1 MQNAGSGF
9 GPPDRKNV
17 AVDGDERKVGF
28 VYDIRM
34 KYHLDLEDLNDPH
47 PEDPRRIYWIHELL
61 GRADC
66 LKLMRQ
72 VKATPVTDAQ
82 ILRVHSKKHLNFM
95 KETEIMEKTTL
106 VEAQQRFDSVFLCNE
121 TNYCARLSAGGL
133 VALCTEV
140 ALGRLESGMAIIRP
154 PGHHA
159 CPNRPMGFCIL
170 NNIAIAIRDLQEQ
183 RIVRKVMVVDWDV
196 HHGNGI
202 QEVFYGDRSVV
213 YCSIHRHDG
222 GEFFPSTSEGN
233 MGMVGTGEGRGFNIN
248 IPWVCGG
255 MGDGDY
261 VYAFKNVVLP
271 VAKEFG
277 PDIIVVASGF
287 DAAVCDPIGECD
299 ISPECYA
306 CMTSMLNSVCN
317 RGLVLSLE
325 GGYNLDAT
333 SNSALACVKALLNLG
348 WKSGITPRP
357 ATYHAYATLSDW
369 EINGVPMPHP
379 RYSPDWLALPEWDPE
394 IEVPDCFQSK
404 PSELGKAVVDQV
416 VQIQKQ
422 YWPSLSRAE

>member
-1 MQNAGSGF
+1 MNIAKGR
-9 GPPDRKNV
+9 DRQSTGKYT
-17 AVDGDERKVGF
+17 DGYDERKVGF

-72 VKATPVTDAQ
+72 VKVRPVTDAQ
-82 ILRVHSKKHLNFM
+82 ILRVHTKKHLAFM
-95 KETEIMEKTTL
+95 NDTEIMEKTSL
-106 VEAQQRFDSVFLCNE
+106 VESQQKLDSVFLCNE

-133 VALCTEV
+133 VALCNEV
-140 ALGRLESGMAIIRP
+140 ASGKLTSGIAIIRP

-159 CPNRPMGFCIL
+159 CPNRPMGFCLL
-170 NNIAIAIRDLQEQ
+170 NNVAIAVRDLQARGVVE
-183 RIVRKVMVVDWDV
+183 RVMVVDWDV

-202 QEVFYGDRSVV
+202 QEVFYSDKSVL
-213 YCSIHRHDG
+213 YCSIHRHDS
-222 GEFFPSTSEGN
+222 GEFFPSTAEGN
-233 MGMVGTGEGRGFNIN
+233 IGMVGSGDGKGFNVN
-248 IPWVCGG
+248 IPWVTGG

-261 VYAFKNVVLP
+261 VYAFNNVVLP
-271 VAKEFG
+271 IAREFR
-277 PDIIVVASGF
+277 PDMVIVASGF
-287 DAAVCDPIGECD
+287 DAAICDPIGECD
-299 ISPECYA
+299 VSPECYA
-306 CMTSMLNSVCN
+306 CMTSMLSSVAN
-317 RGLVLSLE
+317 QRLVLSLE

-348 WKSGITPRP
+348 WKSGFTPKP

-379 RYSPDWLALPEWDPE
+379 KYSPDWLALPEWDPA
-394 IEVPDCFQSK
+394 IEVPDCFNSE

-416 VQIQKQ
+416 
-422 YWPSLSRAE
+422 